1 MSLYYSIL
9 NSCCTVGKRNSR
21 VRIDEDAHAGMW
33 TSVENRKRG
42 YGCVVGTDRRGHKSR
57 MRVERCNRFKAF
69 LPEALHEVVGIAE
82 PLFIHFSV
90 PSWASHATAPLIIAG
105 EGARATHFE
114 ARFEEIFDFRQD
126 LGCAFRFVDR
136 FAQGCSS
143 GHAMR
148 EPGGELLHLA
158 FRSWHF
164 FFDEHLEIGADH
176 FVAIGFGRLI
186 VKLGMLR
193 RF

>member
-21 VRIDEDAHAGMW
+21 VRIDEDAHAAMW

-57 MRVERCNRFKAF
+57 MPVERCNRFKAF
-69 LPEALHEVVGIAE
+69 LPEALHEIVGIAE

-90 PSWASHATAPLIIAG
+90 PSWGISRDRPTNYRG
-105 EGARATHFE
+105 RDARATHFE

-136 FAQGCSS
+136 LAQCCSS
-143 GHAMR
+143 RHAVR

-158 FRSWHF
+158 FRSGHF
-164 FFDEHLEIGADH
+164 FFDEHLEIG
-176 FVAIGFGRLI
+176 
-186 VKLGMLR
+186 
-193 RF
+193 